1 MAGRERLP
9 TLRRGAMRV
18 VQSRA
23 FAQRE
28 VRFFIRRLI
37 ILSAA
42 LTLLNCAGATAFAVF
57 EDESWWQGL
66 QRAIDTIATVGSIK
80 PPHTVGG
87 EATKL
92 VLITLGL
99 GTLFYVLV
107 TATELFVAG
116 ELSGLLEERRVQR
129 RIEGLN
135 NHFLI
140 CGFGRVGR
148 QVAHDLTEAAVPF
161 VVVDDNP
168 EVREEIEDLNLLH
181 IDGSGSDDEILR
193 QAGIDR
199 ACAVI
204 ACVDSDAENIFITL
218 TARGMRPDIEIVAR
232 AAQESS
238 EPKLLRAGANDIV
251 SPYKA
256 SGHAMARLA
265 LGERAHQV
273 GDQPTVSAER

>member
-1 MAGRERLP
+1 MAGRDRLP
-9 TLRRGAMRV
+9 TLREGAMRIYE
-18 VQSRA
+18 SRA

-28 VRFFIRRLI
+28 VRFFLRRLI
-37 ILSAA
+37 LLSVA
-42 LTLLNCAGATAFAVF
+42 LTLLNCLGASLYAMF

-66 QRAIDTIATVGSIK
+66 QRAIDTIATVGSI
-80 PPHTVGG
+80 PAPHTLGG
-87 EATKL
+87 EITKL

-116 ELSGLLEERRVQR
+116 ELSGLVEARRMQSK
-129 RIEGLN
+129 IAAMS

-148 QVAHDLTEAAVPF
+148 QVAHDLSEAGVAF

-168 EVREEIEDLNLLH
+168 DVREEIESLNLLH

-193 QAGIDR
+193 QAGIDK

-273 GDQPTVSAER
+273 GQQPTVSAKR